1 MERGYLGPLYPT
13 QLQAWGP
20 EGTLLFSCSDCRPQ
34 CQGKS
39 FNKHLFNNMNTDIET
54 LDEQAASVR
63 YPGRHA
69 IECILI
75 YQGCHQDPS
84 YSRSTQSR
92 VVSYQ

>member
-54 LDEQAASVR
+54 LDE
-63 YPGRHA
+63 
-69 IECILI
+69 
-75 YQGCHQDPS
+75 
-84 YSRSTQSR
+84 
-92 VVSYQ
+92 